1 VSEPLALELVSIEVR
16 YRRGPAVVRGV
27 SLAVEA
33 GESLAL
39 VGPNGSGKTTLL
51 RAVSGAVPVASGTVR
66 VEGRLQ
72 KELGRTE
79 LARRLAV
86 VPQRAEFAFD
96 YTAEEVVAMGRI
108 PHLGVLGIE
117 GRADRAAI
125 EEALQRTGIGAL
137 RGRSVHELS
146 GGEVQ
151 LTLIARALAQQARI
165 LLLDEP
171 TSSLDLGH
179 QHEVLEV
186 LRAQSRTCGLTTVL
200 VTHDLNLAARE
211 AGRVVLFRAGV
222 VVAEGRPA
230 EVLTAERIREVYG
243 APVEVHA
250 TPGRPE
256 VPLIVP
262 VEGRS

>member
-1 VSEPLALELVSIEVR
+1 VSAPALELESVEVR

-27 SLAVEA
+27 SLVVEA
-33 GESLAL
+33 GEALAL

-51 RAVSGAVPVASGTVR
+51 RAVSGAVPLARGRIR

-72 KELGRTE
+72 RELGRVE

-86 VPQRAEFAFD
+86 VPQKAEFAFD

-117 GRADRAAI
+117 GHADRAAI
-125 EEALQRTGIGAL
+125 EEALRRTGIEEL
-137 RGRSVHELS
+137 RDRSVHALS
-146 GGEVQ
+146 GGELQ
-151 LTLIARALAQQARI
+151 LVLIARALAQQARI

-186 LRAQSRTCGLTTVL
+186 LRAQGRTCGLTTVL
-200 VTHDLNLAARE
+200 VTHDLNLASRE
-211 AGRVVLFRAGV
+211 AGRLVLFRAGA

-230 EVLTAERIREVYG
+230 EVLTAERIHEVYG
-243 APVEVHA
+243 APVAVHA

-262 VEGRS
+262 GEGGP